1 VTEVTVTPETYHL
14 TEFDGDQI
22 RAVASKLMDQ
32 IGVPIALRIEVDGTT
47 PLGRAWMSSL
57 EPLVLSVESGAF
69 EDPKRPRH
77 LSERSVADVLGR
89 LLFRVKDRLDPS
101 FGEVPADDDL
111 SLPEST
117 AWDAYAVG
125 RLAQLG
131 YPAQRQRRL
140 YHFRNR
146 HGFSD
151 VADAAFERLWGA
163 DALTWSD
170 LEAVRAEA
178 AAADTRPQPKKRAG
192 IRKETLKPADA
203 T

>member
-1 VTEVTVTPETYHL
+1 VTEVTVSPETYNL
-14 TEFDGDQI
+14 VEFEAERI
-22 RAVASKLMDQ
+22 HTVASKLMDE
-32 IGVPIALRIEVDGTT
+32 IGVPVALRIEVDETT
-47 PLGRAWMSSL
+47 PLGRAWTSSL

-89 LLFRVKDRLDPS
+89 LLFRVRDRLDPA
-101 FGEVPADDDL
+101 FGEVPEDDDL

-125 RLAQLG
+125 RLARLG

-151 VADAAFERLWGA
+151 VADAAFERLWTSDG
-163 DALTWSD
+163 LTWTD
-170 LEAVRAEA
+170 IQAVCEETA
-178 AAADTRPQPKKRAG
+178 AMRSVA
-192 IRKETLKPADA
+192 
-203 T
+203 

>member
-32 IGVPIALRIEVDGTT
+32 IGIPIALHIEVDETT

-69 EDPKRPRH
+69 EDAKRPRH

-125 RLAQLG
+125 RFARLG

-151 VADAAFERLWGA
+151 TADAAFERLWTG
-163 DALTWSD
+163 DGLTWSD
-170 LEAVRAEA
+170 IQAVCEETA
-178 AAADTRPQPKKRAG
+178 ATRSVA
-192 IRKETLKPADA
+192 
-203 T
+203 

>member
-1 VTEVTVTPETYHL
+1 VTEVTVSPETYNFV
-14 TEFDGDQI
+14 EFDGDRI
-22 RAVASKLMDQ
+22 RSVASKLVDE
-32 IGVPIALRIEVDGTT
+32 IGIPVDLRIEVDETT
-47 PLGRAWMSSL
+47 PLGRAWTSSL

-69 EDPKRPRH
+69 EDPKRPRN

-125 RLAQLG
+125 RLSRLG

-151 VADAAFERLWGA
+151 VADAAFERLWTSDGITWA
-163 DALTWSD
+163 DIK
-170 LEAVRAEA
+170 AVCEETA
-178 AAADTRPQPKKRAG
+178 ATRSVA
-192 IRKETLKPADA
+192 
-203 T
+203 

>member
-1 VTEVTVTPETYHL
+1 VTEVTVVPETYNL
-14 TEFDGDQI
+14 IEFDAGQI
-22 RAVASKLMDQ
+22 RAVAMKLMDE
-32 IGVPIALRIEVDGTT
+32 IGVPVALRIEVDETT
-47 PLGRAWMSSL
+47 PLGRAWTSSL

-125 RLAQLG
+125 RLARLG

-151 VADAAFERLWGA
+151 VADAAFERLWTGEG
-163 DALTWSD
+163 LSWSD
-170 LEAVRAEA
+170 IQAVCAE
-178 AAADTRPQPKKRAG
+178 TAG
-192 IRKETLKPADA
+192 SRSVA
-203 T
+203 

>member
-1 VTEVTVTPETYHL
+1 MTEVTVSPETYNL
-14 TEFDGDQI
+14 IEFEPDRI
-22 RAVASKLMDQ
+22 RAVASKLVDE
-32 IGVPIALRIEVDGTT
+32 IGVRVPLRIEVDETT
-47 PLGRAWMSSL
+47 PLGRAWTSSL

-89 LLFRVKDRLDPS
+89 LLFRVRDRLDPS
-101 FGEVPADDDL
+101 FGQVPADDDL

-125 RLAQLG
+125 RLARLG

-151 VADAAFERLWGA
+151 VADAAFERLWTG
-163 DALTWSD
+163 DGLTWA
-170 LEAVRAEA
+170 EIQAVCAETA
-178 AAADTRPQPKKRAG
+178 STRSVA
-192 IRKETLKPADA
+192 
-203 T
+203 

>member
-1 VTEVTVTPETYHL
+1 VTEVTVAPETYNL
-14 TEFDGDQI
+14 VEFESERI
-22 RAVASKLMDQ
+22 HAVASRLMGE
-32 IGVPIALRIEVDGTT
+32 IGVPVPLRIEVDETT
-47 PLGRAWMSSL
+47 PLGRAWTSSL
-57 EPLVLSVESGAF
+57 EPLVLTVESGAF

-77 LSERSVADVLGR
+77 LSERSIADVLGR
-89 LLFRVKDRLDPS
+89 LLYRVRDRLDPS
-101 FGEVPADDDL
+101 FGDVPADDDL

-151 VADAAFERLWGA
+151 VADAAFERLWTGSG
-163 DALTWSD
+163 LTW
-170 LEAVRAEA
+170 AEIQSVCEETA
-178 AAADTRPQPKKRAG
+178 ATRSVA
-192 IRKETLKPADA
+192 
-203 T
+203 

>member
-1 VTEVTVTPETYHL
+1 VTEVTVSPESYNL
-14 TEFDGDQI
+14 IEFEADRI
-22 RAVASKLMDQ
+22 RAVASTLADQ
-32 IGVPIALRIEVDGTT
+32 IGVQVPVRIEVDETT
-47 PLGRAWMSSL
+47 PLGRAWTSSL

-89 LLFRVKDRLDPS
+89 LLFRVRDRLDPA
-101 FGEVPADDDL
+101 FGDVPADDDL

-125 RLAQLG
+125 RLARLG

-151 VADAAFERLWGA
+151 VADAAFERLWTGDGLSWA
-163 DALTWSD
+163 DIQ
-170 LEAVRAEA
+170 AVCAE
-178 AAADTRPQPKKRAG
+178 TAG
-192 IRKETLKPADA
+192 SRSVA
-203 T
+203 

>member
-1 VTEVTVTPETYHL
+1 VTEVTVVPETYSL
-14 TEFDGDQI
+14 IEFEAERI
-22 RAVASKLMDQ
+22 RAVTSKLMEE
-32 IGVPIALRIEVDGTT
+32 IGVPVSLRIEVDETT
-47 PLGRAWMSSL
+47 PLGRAWTSSL

-77 LSERSVADVLGR
+77 LSERSVADVVGR
-89 LLFRVKDRLDPS
+89 LLFRVRDRLDPS

-125 RLAQLG
+125 RLARLG
-131 YPAQRQRRL
+131 YPAQKQRRL

-151 VADAAFERLWGA
+151 VADAAFDRLWTGEG
-163 DALTWSD
+163 LTWAD
-170 LEAVRAEA
+170 IQAVCDETA
-178 AAADTRPQPKKRAG
+178 ATRNVA
-192 IRKETLKPADA
+192 
-203 T
+203 

>member
-1 VTEVTVTPETYHL
+1 VTEVTVSPETYNL
-14 TEFDGDQI
+14 IEFEADRI
-22 RAVASKLMDQ
+22 RAVASTLADQ
-32 IGVPIALRIEVDGTT
+32 IGVPVPVRIEVDETT
-47 PLGRAWMSSL
+47 PLGRAWTSSL

-89 LLFRVKDRLDPS
+89 LLFRVRDRLDPA
-101 FGEVPADDDL
+101 FGDVPADDDL

-125 RLAQLG
+125 RLARLG

-151 VADAAFERLWGA
+151 VADAAFERLWTGDGLSWA
-163 DALTWSD
+163 DIQ
-170 LEAVRAEA
+170 AVCAE
-178 AAADTRPQPKKRAG
+178 TAG
-192 IRKETLKPADA
+192 SRSVA
-203 T
+203 

>member
-1 VTEVTVTPETYHL
+1 VTEVTVTPESYNL
-14 TEFDGDQI
+14 IEFEDDEI

-32 IGVPIALRIEVDGTT
+32 IGVEVPLRIDVDETT
-47 PLGRAWMSSL
+47 PLGRAWTSSL
-57 EPLVLSVESGAF
+57 EPLVLTVESGAF

-89 LLFRVKDRLDPS
+89 LLFRVRDRLDPS

-125 RLAQLG
+125 RLARLG

-151 VADAAFERLWGA
+151 TADAAFERLWTGDGLSWA
-163 DALTWSD
+163 DIQ
-170 LEAVRAEA
+170 AVCEETA
-178 AAADTRPQPKKRAG
+178 ATRSVA
-192 IRKETLKPADA
+192 
-203 T
+203 

>member
-1 VTEVTVTPETYHL
+1 MTEVTVVPDTYNFV
-14 TEFDGDQI
+14 EFDGERI
-22 RAVASKLMDQ
+22 REVATTLMEQ
-32 IGVPIALRIEVDGTT
+32 IGVPVPLRIEVDETT
-47 PLGRAWMSSL
+47 PLGRAWTSSL
-57 EPLVLSVESGAF
+57 EPLVLTVESGAF

-89 LLFRVKDRLDPS
+89 LLYRVRDRLDLS
-101 FGEVPADDDL
+101 FGQVPADDDL

-125 RLAQLG
+125 RLARLG

-151 VADAAFERLWGA
+151 VADAAFERLWTSDG
-163 DALTWSD
+163 LTWAD
-170 LEAVRAEA
+170 VQAVCEETA
-178 AAADTRPQPKKRAG
+178 ATRSVA
-192 IRKETLKPADA
+192 
-203 T
+203 

>member
-1 VTEVTVTPETYHL
+1 MTEVTVAPETYNL
-14 TEFDGDQI
+14 VEFDGEHI
-22 RAVASKLMDQ
+22 RAVASKLMDE
-32 IGVPIALRIEVDGTT
+32 IGVPVPLRVEVDETT
-47 PLGRAWMSSL
+47 PLGRAWTSSL

-77 LSERSVADVLGR
+77 LSERSVADVIGR
-89 LLFRVKDRLDPS
+89 LLFRVRDRLDPT

-111 SLPEST
+111 SLPAST

-125 RLAQLG
+125 RLARLG

-151 VADAAFERLWGA
+151 VADAAFERLWTG
-163 DALTWSD
+163 DGLTWAD
-170 LEAVRAEA
+170 IQAVCEETAAVRSVA
-178 AAADTRPQPKKRAG
+178 
-192 IRKETLKPADA
+192 
-203 T
+203 